1 MSVSSFVAPL
11 IGLSYSSAEE
21 INDEITNISGK
32 ICSAALQSLPLRKCS
47 VKKKKWY
54 KDQTLSRLASAKKAA
69 WDKWSANGRPKE
81 GPLYDA
87 KIKTRAEFRKRMRVC
102 AANSERKRIQ
112 RFDDKFKQKSSSR
125 FRIPSTKTRQ
135 SPSLRVNQEVATDP
149 KTILAAWEDHFRAI
163 SSANTELSS
172 VMCSSEQEIN
182 KMMHDSFNNEDS
194 LLDVPFTSEEVDSVL
209 KKLKLGKAAGH
220 DGVQAEHLKCGGL
233 ILRDWI
239 LQICNAIT
247 ELEHVPDSLK
257 IGIITPLYKGGGKDP
272 LDTHSYRGI
281 TLTSV
286 LAKVLESLLLTRLQ
300 CHYSEKGI
308 PHLNQ
313 TAYRKGVS
321 CAEAIFSTLEVL
333 SIYSQRCEKVYMC
346 FYDLQKAFDS
356 VHYSVLL
363 KRLYEAGVDGRAW
376 RLLRSWYASPKS
388 MVRVD
393 GSLSSMFTLERGVL
407 QGSVLLKVDL

>member
-1 MSVSSFVAPL
+1 MAPL

-32 ICSAALQSLPLRKCS
+32 ICSAALQSLPLRKSS
-47 VKKKKWY
+47 VKWY

-87 KIKTRAEFRKRMRVC
+87 KIKTRAEFRKRMRIC

-112 RFDDKFKQKSSSR
+112 RFDDKFKQKSSSW

-163 SSANTELSS
+163 SSANTALF

-233 ILRDWI
+233 ILRD
-239 LQICNAIT
+239 
-247 ELEHVPDSLK
+247 
-257 IGIITPLYKGGGKDP
+257 
-272 LDTHSYRGI
+272 
-281 TLTSV
+281 
-286 LAKVLESLLLTRLQ
+286 
-300 CHYSEKGI
+300 
-308 PHLNQ
+308 
-313 TAYRKGVS
+313 
-321 CAEAIFSTLEVL
+321 
-333 SIYSQRCEKVYMC
+333 
-346 FYDLQKAFDS
+346 
-356 VHYSVLL
+356 
-363 KRLYEAGVDGRAW
+363 
-376 RLLRSWYASPKS
+376 
-388 MVRVD
+388 
-393 GSLSSMFTLERGVL
+393 
-407 QGSVLLKVDL
+407 